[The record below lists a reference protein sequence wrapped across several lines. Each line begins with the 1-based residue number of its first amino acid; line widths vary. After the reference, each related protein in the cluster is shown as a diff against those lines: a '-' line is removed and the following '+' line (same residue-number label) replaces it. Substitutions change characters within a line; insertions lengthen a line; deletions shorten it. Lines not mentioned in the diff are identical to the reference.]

1 MSTQLTLFERIV
13 ARDIPADIVYED
25 ERCIAFKDINPIAPT
40 HVLLVPKQV
49 IPKLSDAQL
58 GDQAILGYLMTQV
71 GHVARLCGLEDFRI
85 VVNNGEKA
93 GQTVFHLHIHI
104 IGGRDLTWPPG

>member
-1 MSTQLTLFERIV
+1 MSMQQTLFERIV

-25 ERCIAFKDINPIAPT
+25 DYCIAFKDISPVAPT

-58 GDQAILGYLMTQV
+58 DDQYILGYLMLQV
-71 GHVARLCGLEDFRI
+71 GQVARLCGIDDFRI

-104 IGGRDLTWPPG
+104 IGGRDLSWPPG

>member
-1 MSTQLTLFERIV
+1 MSMQQTLFARIV
-13 ARDIPADIVYED
+13 TRDIPADIVYED
-25 ERCIAFKDINPIAPT
+25 DYCIAFKDISPVAPT

-58 GDQAILGYLMTQV
+58 GDQDILGHLMLQV
-71 GHVARLCGLEDFRI
+71 GQVARLCGLDDFRI

-104 IGGRDLTWPPG
+104 IGGRDLSWPPG